1 MVSTLKKKASENAP
15 CRAFAIAAS
24 MSLGQIAQRV
34 SQLLTLMSVTDE
46 RRIGYCGGNQC
57 SGPGGLPLSPSCW
70 RSSGAPLQQSG
81 RDRRQTCC
89 ISKTSPAIP
98 VACTDQTCRKQLGR
112 DRLDSPLARPQRLQA
127 PFELPLRAANLFST
141 GAAFVLRRER
151 PGKKSRPDP
160 PVHALDAPSRKGR
173 SRRRWLTGTRDASWA
188 GRNDRALGG
197 LTLQEATAGR
207 RAPALIDL
215 DQRKAR

>member
-1 MVSTLKKKASENAP
+1 
-15 CRAFAIAAS
+15 
-24 MSLGQIAQRV
+24 
-34 SQLLTLMSVTDE
+34 LLTLMSVTDE

-57 SGPGGLPLSPSCW
+57 SGPGGLPLSLSCW

-81 RDRRQTCC
+81 RDRRQTCR
-89 ISKTSPAIP
+89 ISKTSPAIS

-112 DRLDSPLARPQRLQA
+112 DRLNSPLARPQRLQE

-160 PVHALDAPSRKGR
+160 PVHAFDAPSRKGR

-188 GRNDRALGG
+188 ARNDRALGG
-197 LTLQEATAGR
+197 LTFQEATAGR